1 MALGK
6 KLSCEIIDLANDGR
20 GIGRVNGKAY
30 FIEELC
36 QERRYNFLHLKKS
49 EILERDEFQK
59 PSFNL
64 IIEGTPNANISP
76 GVVGAVCSI

>member
-1 MALGK
+1 MLMER
-6 KLSCEIIDLANDGR
+6 LILLR
-20 GIGRVNGKAY
+20 
-30 FIEELC
+30 ELC
-36 QERRYNFLHLKKS
+36 QERKYNFLQLKKS

-76 GVVGAVCSI
+76 GVAGAVCSI